1 MIVVL
6 FPPYKLFLVK
16 HHIKNMKNYFIDEIG
31 VDQFDR
37 NHFILFDSGGHSI
50 NDLLAEHGIT
60 EPCARNFKLRALDS
74 TTPSCILESP
84 NQKSLMLSD
93 TEFVIP
99 KTIRR
104 EEIEIQSIYEASIC
118 YKDEN
123 FVYLRL
129 AKHNQMLQDLNN
141 LLQLTFAENKS
152 ENDQFEID
160 QLIIFGMKDRKTQK
174 ISFYRGKITKSV
186 IISNKICYHVTAE
199 DVGFS
204 TRVRPKMMT
213 SLPLDCMKYPTL
225 CIPAK
230 TSLSV
235 LELKNLKLKQ
245 FKVSFY
251 YNDKSELYFSAK
263 SESM

>member
-1 MIVVL
+1 ME
-6 FPPYKLFLVK
+6 
-16 HHIKNMKNYFIDEIG
+16 NYFVDEIG

-37 NHFILFDSGGHSI
+37 NHFILFDSGGNSM
-50 NDLLAEHGIT
+50 NDLLAELGIT
-60 EPCARNFKLRALDS
+60 EPSTRNFNLRTVDS
-74 TTPSCILESP
+74 TTDSSNSTTPPTS
-84 NQKSLMLSD
+84 SLMLSD

-104 EEIEIQSIYEASIC
+104 EEIEVSKIYEASIC

-129 AKHNQMLQDLNN
+129 EKHHKMLQDLNN
-141 LLQLTFAENKS
+141 LLHLTFAENKS
-152 ENDQFEID
+152 DDDHFEID
-160 QLIIFGMKDRKTQK
+160 QLIIFGMKDRRTQK
-174 ISFYRGKITKSV
+174 ISFYRGKITKTEM
-186 IISNKICYHVTAE
+186 ISDKICYHVTSE

-204 TRVRPKMMT
+204 TRVRPKLMT
-213 SLPLDCMKYPTL
+213 SLPLDCMKYPSL

-235 LELKNLKLKQ
+235 LELKNLKQ

-251 YNDKSELYFSAK
+251 YNDKRELHFSPK
-263 SESM
+263 S

>member
-1 MIVVL
+1 ME
-6 FPPYKLFLVK
+6 
-16 HHIKNMKNYFIDEIG
+16 NYFVDEIG
-31 VDQFDR
+31 EDQFDR
-37 NHFILFDSGGHSI
+37 SHFILFDSGGCSI
-50 NDLLAEHGIT
+50 NDLLAELGII
-60 EPCARNFKLRALDS
+60 ESCSRNFNLKSPESASDSLDS
-74 TTPSCILESP
+74 TTPSSIANSSNRE
-84 NQKSLMLSD
+84 SLMLSD

-104 EEIEIQSIYEASIC
+104 EEIEILKIYEASIC

-129 AKHNQMLQDLNN
+129 AKHHKMLQVLNN

-152 ENDQFEID
+152 EDDHFEID

-174 ISFYRGKITKSV
+174 ISFYRGKITKTE
-186 IISNKICYHVTAE
+186 IISDKICYHVTSE

-204 TRVRPKMMT
+204 SRVRPKMMT
-213 SLPLDCMKYPTL
+213 SLPLDCMKYPSL

-235 LELKNLKLKQ
+235 LELKNLNFKQ

-251 YNDKSELYFSAK
+251 YNDKSELHFSPK
-263 SESM
+263 S